1 MSNGSKSVAIFN
13 RLPWL
18 CAHLTE
24 VGGWAIGKKP
34 TTPANYRQVR
44 EIEDIIFVVAC
55 TAIAIRLEVVG
66 LLVVA

>member
-1 MSNGSKSVAIFN
+1 MSKGSKSVAIFN

-24 VGGWAIGKKP
+24 VCGWAIGKKP
-34 TTPANYRQVR
+34 TTLANFRQVR

-55 TAIAIRLEVVG
+55 KAIAIRLEVVG